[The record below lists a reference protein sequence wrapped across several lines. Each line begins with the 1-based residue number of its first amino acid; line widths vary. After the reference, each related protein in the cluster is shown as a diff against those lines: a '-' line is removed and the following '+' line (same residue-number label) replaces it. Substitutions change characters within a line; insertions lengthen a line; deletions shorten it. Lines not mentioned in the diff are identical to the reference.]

1 MAASSANQ
9 EDINMRKGP
18 WEEDEDELLKAIV
31 LKMGEGRWDSLAKAS
46 GLLRSG
52 KSCRLRWLNY
62 LRPNLKHDKLSE
74 EEETVVIQLQ
84 QQWGNKWSKI
94 AKTLPGR
101 TDNELKNYWRTR
113 VRQQQSQ
120 TRKLEMYMNMSMSCE
135 HQEISSNDA
144 GTTSE
149 STLVSINDH
158 HHGINQEFS
167 IEEKM
172 ISDDQI
178 CAAQMTTAGT
188 THDPFGLEVGL
199 SSDFGIAYSPAYEPR
214 LSHWNMSDY
223 QIDQQANLGTDH
235 HQESLEDVSQQECF
249 YSLWD
254 S

>member
-1 MAASSANQ
+1 MAAASSANQ

-120 TRKLEMYMNMSMSCE
+120 TQMYMNMSMSCE

-144 GTTSE
+144 E
-149 STLVSINDH
+149 LLVR
-158 HHGINQEFS
+158 
-167 IEEKM
+167 
-172 ISDDQI
+172 I

-199 SSDFGIAYSPAYEPR
+199 SSDFALLIHRPTSPAYRTGICPTIKSISR
-214 LSHWNMSDY
+214 QIWAQIIIKNHWRMFPNRSAS
-223 QIDQQANLGTDH
+223 IPCGT
-235 HQESLEDVSQQECF
+235 LRK
-249 YSLWD
+249 
-254 S
+254 

>member
-94 AKTLPGR
+94 AKMLPGR

-144 GTTSE
+144 GTSE

-167 IEEKM
+167 IEEK
-172 ISDDQI
+172 ISD
-178 CAAQMTTAGT
+178 QMTAAG

-199 SSDFGIAYSPAYEPR
+199 SSDFGIAYSPYDYEAR
-214 LSHWNMSDY
+214 LSHWNMPDY
-223 QIDQQANLGTDH
+223 DHIDQQANLGTD